1 MDAIEF
7 ASHPLDEV
15 SAGIEQVFVV
25 GTGRCGSTLVSGMLR
40 QHSSILSL
48 SEWFSFISD
57 LGCAIA
63 DAFPE
68 GLVSAEQMWAIIGA
82 QLPRQNLMLR
92 HDVVM
97 PEVLYPWN
105 ATSQQVEPVPAKA
118 QTPTPRPSHRFNA
131 ETGVPAICQVAL
143 PHLTDDP
150 DALFD
155 QLQTVVLSLSPAPV
169 GVQYQRIFAWLA
181 QKQGASTWVERSG
194 GGLRILARLRQ
205 HFPRARFLH
214 IVRDGADTAL
224 SMSQHRG
231 FRFVFAAFQL
241 LEVLGVDPYVS
252 NNRRWEEDL
261 SDEQAALL
269 PERFTKQV
277 FLDFSTPPPMCGH
290 YWSGEICHGLTLL
303 QDMPASK
310 LMTLRYEDIL
320 LQAAASCADML
331 AFILQR
337 EVDTLHEEHKAWVAL
352 VAAMVRKPTSSWE
365 ALPARL
371 REQTDHA
378 CQAGMKAL
386 AAAGVVYP

>member
-7 ASHPLDEV
+7 AAHPLDEV

-40 QHSSILSL
+40 QHRSILSL
-48 SEWFSFISD
+48 SEWFSFVTD

-68 GLVSAEQMWAIIGA
+68 GLVNAAQMWAIVGA

-105 ATSQQVEPVPAKA
+105 AASQQAEPGAASA
-118 QTPTPRPSHRFNA
+118 QTSAPRPSHRYNA

-143 PHLTDDP
+143 PHLSHDP
-150 DALFD
+150 DALFE
-155 QLQTVVLSLSPAPV
+155 QLQAVVLGLSPAPV

-181 QKQGASTWVERSG
+181 QQQGASTWVERSG

-205 HFPRARFLH
+205 HFPRARFVH

-241 LEVLGVDPYVS
+241 LEVLGLDPYVS
-252 NNRRWEEDL
+252 KDRRWEDDL

-269 PERFTKQV
+269 PERFTKQA

-290 YWSGEICHGLTLL
+290 YWSGEICNGLPLL
-303 QDMPASK
+303 QDLAASQ
-310 LMTLRYEDIL
+310 LLTLRYEDIL
-320 LQAAASCADML
+320 QQAASRCATML
-331 AFILQR
+331 GFILQC
-337 EVDTLHEEHKAWVAL
+337 EVDQLNQDDKAWVAQ
-352 VAAMVRKPTSSWE
+352 VAAMVRKPTSSWD

-371 REQTDHA
+371 REQTGHA

-386 AAAGVVYP
+386 AAAGVVVP